1 MSAINNLNMQDTVV
15 KSSLVQSVQERD
27 GDVGRAHNQAA
38 QAFQE
43 EVARRAEEA
52 VQTVMQ
58 PEQQGIQQR
67 QGGQQQGGGQGRKR
81 RPGEDAS
88 PEEKAK
94 DGWSMGADDDGQPH
108 TINIVI

>member
-27 GDVGRAHNQAA
+27 GDVNRAHTQAA
-38 QAFQE
+38 QAFQD

-58 PEQQGIQQR
+58 PEQEGIRQR
-67 QGGQQQGGGQGRKR
+67 QGGQQQGGGQGGRRRK
-81 RPGEDAS
+81 EDAS

-94 DGWSMGADDDGQPH
+94 DGWSMGADNDGQPH
-108 TINIVI
+108 VINIVI

>member
-67 QGGQQQGGGQGRKR
+67 QGGQQGGGQGRKR
-81 RPGEDAS
+81 RPGAEAS
-88 PEEKAK
+88 PEDKAK
-94 DGWSMGADDDGQPH
+94 DGWSMGADDDGLPH
-108 TINIVI
+108 AINIVI